1 MHLLTTVRKERL
13 NSFTH
18 ALADFLQRIEQPQH
32 SFSQSLAFIDTWLT
46 FTPSNFSNNGMV
58 NTDTENHGSA
68 KIFALA
74 LQLNLSKQQ
83 TLLCFGEHYRNLALS
98 PDNSHLNIR
107 RLINEDLAG
116 IAFDNFPL
124 RARSAAT

>member
-1 MHLLTTVRKERL
+1 M

-18 ALADFLQRIEQPQH
+18 ALTDFLQRIEQPQH

-68 KIFALA
+68 KIFAFA
-74 LQLNLSKQQ
+74 LLFELTKHQA
-83 TLLCFGEHYRNLALS
+83 LLCFGEHYRNLAHT
-98 PDNSHLNIR
+98 PVDSHLNIR
-107 RLINEDLAG
+107 MLTKADSSLAN
-116 IAFDNFPL
+116 ISFAQFPL
-124 RARSAAT
+124 QIREQVH

>member
-1 MHLLTTVRKERL
+1 MNNFCVAKKEL
-13 NSFTH
+13 IE
-18 ALADFLQRIEQPQH
+18 QIEQPQH
-32 SFSQSLAFIDTWLT
+32 LFAETLAFIDAW
-46 FTPSNFSNNGMV
+46 FDFSPSRFNNNGLV
-58 NTDTENHGSA
+58 NKETENHGSA

-107 RLINEDLAG
+107 RLINADLAG